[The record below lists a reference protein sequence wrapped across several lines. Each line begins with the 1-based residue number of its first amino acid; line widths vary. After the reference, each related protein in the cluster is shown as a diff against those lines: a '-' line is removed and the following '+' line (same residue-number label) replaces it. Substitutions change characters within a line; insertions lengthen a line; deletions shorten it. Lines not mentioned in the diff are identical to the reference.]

1 MALRLLNRA
10 VVLPV
15 LGFGLGAA
23 TFMKA
28 WPDEAG
34 TITLHK
40 GKVATAQVSQRS
52 DIIQNIADSPL
63 YNQLR
68 RDPNIQQSL
77 QSDKIPVG
85 HKPYHVGQGILF
97 GKNKLEIDPLIFLN
111 ESEGKLT
118 VFYHLGKDLGNEKG
132 AVHKGIVSLLMDEA
146 LCYCGFPRMPS
157 KRGVTAKLSLKFN
170 RDIPVD
176 STVILTAT
184 VRESKGRKCIIDG
197 NLQVF
202 NGQHAFPGLWGEKEP
217 HVQAECVLVEPKW
230 FKYFKRLNMF

>member
-1 MALRLLNRA
+1 MSLRLLNR
-10 VVLPV
+10 VIVLPT
-15 LGFGLGAA
+15 LGFGLGVA

-34 TITLHK
+34 AITLNK
-40 GKVATAQVSQRS
+40 GKVTSQVLSRS
-52 DIIQNIADSPL
+52 DIIQKITESKL
-63 YNQLR
+63 YNQLKQ
-68 RDPNIQQSL
+68 DANVEQSL
-77 QSDKIPVG
+77 QSDKIPAG

-111 ESEGKLT
+111 ETEGKLT

-132 AVHKGIVSLLMDEA
+132 EVHKGVVSLLMDEA
-146 LCYCGFPRMPS
+146 LCYCGFPRLPS

-170 RDIPVD
+170 RDIPAD

-197 NLQVF
+197 NLQVLTE
-202 NGQHAFPGLWGEKEP
+202 QHALPSLWGEKEP
-217 HVQAECVLVEPKW
+217 HVQAECILVEPKW
-230 FKYFKRLNMF
+230 FKYFRRLNMF